1 MGNVWMESRQR
12 VVFMFFKSVATLNG
26 RCEQTMY
33 CLNTKFSSE
42 IPFSERDKMIWLL
55 FNVQNKITKIVNG
68 EGVYIVF
75 PLGRSL
81 KINTIH
87 LTIQFWKNCS
97 ARECAGIWK
106 WDSPQFL
113 QNWLNRS
120 DKRKEGTTYLYWI
133 AYVQN

>member
-1 MGNVWMESRQR
+1 
-12 VVFMFFKSVATLNG
+12 MFFKSVATLNG

-87 LTIQFWKNCS
+87 LTIQF
-97 ARECAGIWK
+97 
-106 WDSPQFL
+106 
-113 QNWLNRS
+113 
-120 DKRKEGTTYLYWI
+120 
-133 AYVQN
+133 